1 MYIIETEN
9 SIGDRDENCIVL
21 RPEVSPFHLA
31 VYKTKQRSYKA
42 MPIKYS
48 ETATVFKNEKDIKTN
63 EKQQEELK
71 NKLASLG
78 KKIDEMDKSG
88 LTIEEE
94 IKEANIE
101 KDYFCDSPKFNCLVA
116 EIDEKPVGMILYS
129 KFYWA
134 NDGEVLWISQ
144 MYVEQEYRK
153 YGVFFK
159 LINKLKQENKDIK
172 IVSCATGN
180 ENLKMQKILKYY
192 GAKEIDL
199 KFYYKLLK

>member
-1 MYIIETEN
+1 MTE
-9 SIGDRDENCIVL
+9 ITVL
-21 RPEVSPFHLA
+21 
-31 VYKTKQRSYKA
+31 KA
-42 MPIKYS
+42 
-48 ETATVFKNEKDIKTN
+48 
-63 EKQQEELK
+63 
-71 NKLASLG
+71 NKLHKDFIIYSN
-78 KKIDEMDKSG
+78 KVINNVNNTSQTNG
-88 LTIEEE
+88 L
-94 IKEANIE
+94 EANIE